1 MTMAKLVAGK
11 LTQRVSINTAHDPEY
26 SEVASAIEDMAASLL
41 SLRRHDGVIN
51 KLEFL
56 VTVEPVNPYGLGDRE
71 TYDVTVAIL
80 PLIK

>member
-1 MTMAKLVAGK
+1 MAKLVAGK
-11 LTQRVSINTAHDPEY
+11 LTQRVNMNSAHDPEY
-26 SEVASAIEDMAASLL
+26 AQIASVIEDMAASLL
-41 SLRRHDGVIN
+41 SLRRHDGVIDR
-51 KLEFL
+51 LEFL